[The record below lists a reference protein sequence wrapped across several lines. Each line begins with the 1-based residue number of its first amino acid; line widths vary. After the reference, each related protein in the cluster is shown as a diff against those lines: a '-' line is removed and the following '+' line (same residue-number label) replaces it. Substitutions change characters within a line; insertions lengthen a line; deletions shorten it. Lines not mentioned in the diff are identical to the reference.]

1 MILKFNEEGNVDK
14 LNWVN
19 AADRAADTTM
29 NKVSVRHIN
38 KVGVLA
44 HCCDAFARAGWN
56 VQQAENKVFKDRKA
70 AIVSVLVEGDMSHA
84 FNVKA
89 MILENE
95 NILSV
100 NFE

>member
-1 MILKFNEEGNVDK
+1 MILKFNEEGYVDP

-19 AADRAADTTM
+19 AADIVDKKM
-29 NKVSVRHIN
+29 SKVSVRHIN

-44 HCCDAFARAGWN
+44 HCCNVFARAGWN

-70 AIVSVLVEGDMSHA
+70 AIVNVLVEGDMSHA

-100 NFE
+100 TF